1 MLLLPL
7 NLNVNIV
14 SADVTF
20 VRDCSV
26 FSSKYSVATFFLV
39 YIMYEYEMFTINL
52 KLQLKPL
59 GILNGASFQ
68 KSLSKFISLSSATSF
83 CALPTLLFQLSRG
96 VCLFVQL
103 QTLAYKWKFFRKD
116 DASCG
121 RTNDKT
127 NEVYTPDC

>member
-68 KSLSKFISLSSATSF
+68 
-83 CALPTLLFQLSRG
+83 
-96 VCLFVQL
+96 
-103 QTLAYKWKFFRKD
+103 
-116 DASCG
+116 
-121 RTNDKT
+121 
-127 NEVYTPDC
+127 